1 VVYEQVFA
9 TDLTFVTLNVG
20 IEPDALLEPDAVLPE
35 PVVPEPVVPV
45 PVVPEPVVPE
55 PVVPEPVVPAV
66 PLVPAVLPDVE
77 PVEPELVMLPEL
89 ESIVPVTS
97 TF

>member
-20 IEPDALLEPDAVLPE
+20 IEPDALLEPVEPDAVLPE

-45 PVVPEPVVPE
+45 PVVPEPVVP
-55 PVVPEPVVPAV
+55 VPVVPAV

>member
-20 IEPDALLEPDAVLPE
+20 IEPDALLEPDAVL
-35 PVVPEPVVPV
+35 PEPVVPV